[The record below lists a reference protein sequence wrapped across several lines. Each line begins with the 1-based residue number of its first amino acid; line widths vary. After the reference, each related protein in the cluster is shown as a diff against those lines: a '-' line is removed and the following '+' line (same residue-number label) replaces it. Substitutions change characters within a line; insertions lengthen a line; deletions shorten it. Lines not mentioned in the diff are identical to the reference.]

1 MDWKNQLTKTP
12 VLIFFILLGG
22 IGVGTASALITIT
35 LAGDVI
41 VTGDLTGSNDVTV
54 GNDLYLG
61 DSEGT
66 HDIRFFED
74 GNPNG
79 ERFQWDDGNDQFEF
93 SDDAAVFGDFQVQG
107 QADVRGAPIINTRS
121 TLDGNT
127 ANLIIQRTEGS
138 TVETPSFALSHRTS
152 DKDLWLYGF
161 DGSTFKNFVGFDYP
175 NYKINF
181 PATSNTLVVDAAN
194 DKVGIG
200 TDSPSSELEVVGDV
214 AISGDLIVNGKRPH
228 PFIYENSVNGIVI
241 QPGNSAHIIIE
252 CDGFDVAIGGGFSAS
267 ISDDLYLKESHVSRT
282 FQSDFDDFAWFH
294 ELQINNL
301 ENDPI
306 SGRHWVFCL
315 DANLFGE

>member
-35 LAGDVI
+35 LSGDVI

-93 SDDAAVFGDFQVQG
+93 SDDVAVFGDFEVQG
-107 QADVRGAPIINTRS
+107 QADVSGGPIFSTRS

-138 TVETPSFALSHRTS
+138 TAETPSFALSHRTS

-194 DKVGIG
+194 DRVGIG
-200 TDSPSSELEVVGDV
+200 TSSPTEELDIVGNV
-214 AISGDLIVNGKRPH
+214 IISGDLDTVGT
-228 PFIYENSVNGIVI
+228 
-241 QPGNSAHIIIE
+241 IE
-252 CDGFDVAIGGGFSAS
+252 CPNCILGFYEVEQQGPGDPDGIFSIIAECDSGDIITGGGHFNNIGLPPFAERKHS
-267 ISDDLYLKESHVSRT
+267 ISGEMWVVFWSGDGRPGT
-282 FQSDFDDFAWFH
+282 FTAYAQCADYPPPH
-294 ELQINNL
+294 I
-301 ENDPI
+301 P
-306 SGRHWVFCL
+306 
-315 DANLFGE
+315 